1 MNLPLR
7 WGLKR
12 ETLSTIQAG
21 LRQKVRDMV
30 CFLCGSL
37 LIFACSALQM
47 AVNRRERRDMQR
59 VAEKTAFA
67 TLLFV
72 QSNSRVIKLNA
83 ACLEDLFLLVIDEK

>member
-1 MNLPLR
+1 
-7 WGLKR
+7 
-12 ETLSTIQAG
+12 
-21 LRQKVRDMV
+21 
-30 CFLCGSL
+30 
-37 LIFACSALQM
+37 M